1 MLGSIGL
8 SAPVLWWSWLALG
21 GDLASAELALWWGVG
36 IGVGVLVIGVA
47 VGGGVFRR
55 RGSRIMEFAEAS

>member
-1 MLGSIGL
+1 VV
-8 SAPVLWWSWLALG
+8 AVVAVV
-21 GDLASAELALWWGVG
+21 A
-36 IGVGVLVIGVA
+36 VA